1 LVIEE
6 PDYQLLI
13 TNYQLQIST
22 VIGVLTDTHVGDRV
36 RALASGVLEALA
48 GVDAILHAGD
58 VTRRRVLD
66 ELAQVAPV
74 HAVAGNR
81 DFGLRLPLDR
91 VLEFDGVRLGLTHG
105 HGGWLGYLH
114 EKALYLT
121 VGYYMERY
129 IQRVRARFA
138 GQGVQ
143 AIIFGHSHR
152 PVNAVVDGVLLF
164 NPGSAGPDYY
174 GPHHGP
180 AIGRLTIS
188 GGAIRGEIVPVPPR

>member
-1 LVIEE
+1 
-6 PDYQLLI
+6 
-13 TNYQLQIST
+13 
-22 VIGVLTDTHVGDRV
+22 VGDRV
-36 RALASGVLEALA
+36 RGLTPGVLEALA

-58 VTRRRVLD
+58 VIRRQVLD

-81 DFGLRLPLDR
+81 DFGMRLPLDR

-105 HGGWLGYLH
+105 HGGWMGYLQ
-114 EKALYLT
+114 EKVLYLT

-129 IQRVRARFA
+129 IRRVRARFA
-138 GQGVQ
+138 GQTVQ
-143 AIIFGHSHR
+143 AIVFGHSHR

-174 GPHHGP
+174 APHHGP

-188 GGAIRGEIVPVPPR
+188 GGTVRGEIVPIRP